1 MPTLTCT
8 TYRDDDAPVEIRFD
22 HHRGQPARFSAMTG
36 IGQEPIDESVEL
48 YEADD
53 GGGWRPIE
61 DVPGI
66 DLARAEEAAWEA
78 VEARAER

>member
-8 TYRDDDAPVEIRFD
+8 TYRDDAPVEIRFD
-22 HHRGQPARFSAMTG
+22 HHRGQPARFNLMAG
-36 IGQEPIDESVEL
+36 VGQEPINESVEL
-48 YEADD
+48 YEAND
-53 GGGWRPIE
+53 GAGWRPIE